1 MSGGLRLACSALAL
15 ACAALSAA
23 CSSSATG
30 RFEASGPRL
39 GRWTMAPDRCL
50 SGLHRGYVGADLFR
64 ADEREDTEL
73 VVVQRL
79 EGPMVLARIP
89 GTDEMV
95 VFRADECA
103 TLQVDVHGNGVK
115 VNGVPAVSGTVS
127 IECDKPGF
135 GSVRGAATFT
145 CY

>member
-1 MSGGLRLACSALAL
+1 MSGARRAASCAFALAF
-15 ACAALSAA
+15 AALAAA
-23 CSSSATG
+23 CSSNATG

-50 SGLHRGYVGADLFR
+50 SGLRRGYVGADLFR

-95 VFRADECA
+95 VFHVEECA
-103 TLQVDVHGNGVK
+103 TLEVDVHGNGVK

-127 IECDKPGF
+127 IACDKPGF
-135 GSVRGAATFT
+135 GSVRGVATFT